1 MIDQLTP
8 KFVKHIFVT
17 DIMLLLAIILYNL
30 ITLII
35 PLVRLHLGGII
46 VFLIVIDV
54 ILVIIK
60 LINNYDFSSYR

>member
-17 DIMLLLAIILYNL
+17 DVMLLLAIILYNL
-30 ITLII
+30 LTLVM
-35 PLVRLHLGGII
+35 PLVRFHLGEII
-46 VFLIVIDV
+46 VCLIVIDV
-54 ILVIIK
+54 ILVVIK